1 MKKILAILSLAAAMT
16 TAANAQELPNYPI
29 HNSDDQM
36 LYDSLATSWD
46 SDSPTA
52 RQCALDRLKTRHI
65 TKTYLN
71 LLDAFNSCYQ
81 KELDE
86 ETKRSNWK

>member
-1 MKKILAILSLAAAMT
+1 MKRTVLIAMT
-16 TAANAQELPNYPI
+16 AMAIATGAKGQELPNYPI
-29 HNSDDQM
+29 RNSDDQM
-36 LYDSLATSWD
+36 LYDSLAASWD

-71 LLDAFNSCYQ
+71 LMEALTSCGQ

-86 ETKRSNWK
+86 QPD